1 MFQFATLRAT
11 AGNKLQA
18 ANSISTMKYVLI
30 TSARNE
36 ESFIAKTIDSV
47 TAQTQLPE
55 HWVIIDDGSTDS
67 TAEIVEDYASRHS
80 WISLIRRAHRPSRHF
95 SGKARAV
102 NAGFK
107 FLGPMQFD
115 IVGNLDADVSFDPEL
130 MEFLMQ
136 KFSADPQLGIAGV
149 PYLEGDFD
157 SARDSFEGENF
168 VAGQVQLF
176 RRRCFEEIG
185 GYAKSRA
192 GGVDWI
198 AVMTARMKGWK
209 VRSFAEKRFIHH
221 RTMSTAERGLLAAY
235 FSYGQKDY
243 YLGGSPSWEIFRVA
257 FRAMKKPFLIG
268 AIAMGFGYCQAA
280 LTRMERP
287 VSQELLRFHR
297 NNQLKKLKK
306 ILGSLVRLKK
316 VDNFHL
322 ETTKAKIFMEGN
334 PKI

>member
-1 MFQFATLRAT
+1 
-11 AGNKLQA
+11 
-18 ANSISTMKYVLI
+18 MKYVLI

-36 ESFIAKTIDSV
+36 EAFIAKTIESV

-55 HWVIIDDGSTDS
+55 YWVITDDGSTDS
-67 TAEIVEDYASRHS
+67 TADIIEQYAARFP
-80 WISLIRRAHRPSRHF
+80 WISLIRRINRPNRHF
-95 SGKARAV
+95 TGKADAI

-107 FLGPMQFD
+107 FLEMAQFD
-115 IVGNLDADVSFDPEL
+115 IVGNLDADVSFEPDF

-136 KFSADPQLGIAGV
+136 KFSADPQLGVAGA
-149 PYLEGDFD
+149 PYIEGDFD

-168 VAGQVQLF
+168 VAGQIQLF
-176 RRRCFEEIG
+176 RRQCFEEIG

-221 RTMSTAERGLLAAY
+221 RTMSTAERGLLTAY

-243 YLGGSPSWEIFRVA
+243 YLGGSPFWEMFRLA
-257 FRAMKKPFLIG
+257 FRATKKPVLIG
-268 AIAMGFGYCQAA
+268 GMAMGVGYCHAM

-287 VSQELLRFHR
+287 VSMELLRFHR
-297 NNQLKKLKK
+297 HNQIKKLKN
-306 ILGSLVRLKK
+306 IFRSLLRFKK
-316 VDNFHL
+316 VDNFRL
-322 ETTKAKIFMEGN
+322 ETSQTK
-334 PKI
+334 PL